1 MQYIKQ
7 IMLLV
12 ILTISWKC
20 QAEEVKEIWLDELG
34 ESSYYIQD
42 WGLPR
47 INKAV
52 TMTPLTVKG
61 IVYERGIGTHAISR
75 MLFDI
80 GKKAKTLSG
89 LAGADDNTPFA
100 CNLQFKILGDRKE
113 LWRSGIMR
121 KGDHA
126 KPFNID
132 LSGIDKVLLLVEEC
146 GDGMMYD
153 RADWLNVKFTTLGD
167 VQPIP
172 VWPKPIAKE
181 KYILTP
187 QSPDAP
193 QINNPLTYGARPGNP
208 FLMPIMV
215 SGKRPMTYKA
225 KGLPK
230 GLKLNRK
237 TGLITGSTNTNGNFK
252 VRLQA
257 TNEKGTDE
265 KEITL
270 KIGSEIMLTP
280 PMGWNS
286 WNCWRFAA
294 DDQKVRDAARIMHE
308 KLQAYGWT
316 YVNIDDGWEADERT
330 PEGELL
336 ANEKF
341 PDFKTL
347 INHIHSL
354 GLKFGIYSSPGWTTC
369 GKHIGSYQHELT
381 DAKTWEKWGVDYLKY
396 DYCGYAAIE
405 KDSEEKTIQEP
416 FIVMRD
422 ALNQIKRDIVYC
434 VGYGAPNVW
443 NWGAEA
449 GGNLW
454 RTTRDINDQWNIVM
468 AIGCFQDVCAY
479 ASAPGKYNDPD
490 MLVVGKLGPGWGAKS
505 HDSDLT
511 ADEQYAHISLWSI
524 LSAPLLLGC
533 DMTAIDDFTL
543 GLLTNPE
550 VIAVNQ
556 DPLVAP
562 ATKLTVP
569 NGQIWYKKLYDGSYA
584 LGFFQMDP
592 YFILWDQDKAVNI
605 QQQKYNFN
613 FALNQLGIQ
622 GKVKIRDLWRQK
634 DLGIFSSSYETSI
647 PYHGVSLIKI
657 TPIK

>member
-121 KGDHA
+121 KGDPA

-286 WNCWRFAA
+286 WNIFGA
-294 DDQKVRDAARIMHE
+294 DIDDKKIRRMADRMVE
-308 KLQAYGWT
+308 LGLVNYGYAYI
-316 YVNIDDGWEADERT
+316 NIDDGWQGVRGGKYNAIMPND
-330 PEGELL
+330 
-336 ANEKF
+336 KF
-341 PDFKTL
+341 PDMKGL
-347 INHIHSL
+347 VDYVHSK
-354 GLKFGIYSSPGWTTC
+354 GLKIGIYSSPWVQTFAGY
-369 GKHIGSYQHELT
+369 IGSSADTRNGKVVNSSRRYGEFSF
-381 DAKTWEKWGVDYLKY
+381 AKNDVKQWAEWGFDYIKY
-396 DYCGYAAIE
+396 DWVTNDIAHTAELSYLLRQSG
-405 KDSEEKTIQEP
+405 
-416 FIVMRD
+416 
-422 ALNQIKRDIVYC
+422 RDILYSISNA
-434 VGYGAPNVW
+434 APFELAEDWSNLTNV
-443 NWGAEA
+443 
-449 GGNLW
+449 W
-454 RTTRDINDQWNIVM
+454 RTTGDIYDSWCSM
-468 AIGCFQDVCAY
+468 TTIGFLQDKWQPFAK
-479 ASAPGKYNDPD
+479 PGSWNDPD
-490 MLVVGKLGPGWGAKS
+490 MLIVGKVGWGKNIHS
-505 HDSDLT
+505 THLSP
-511 ADEQYAHISLWSI
+511 DEQYTHITLWSI
-524 LSAPLLLGC
+524 LAAPLLIGC
-533 DMTAIDDFTL
+533 DLEQMDDFTMN
-543 GLLTNPE
+543 LLSNRE
-550 VIAVNQ
+550 VIAINQ
-556 DPLVAP
+556 DIA
-562 ATKLTVP
+562 
-569 NGQIWYKKLYDGSYA
+569 
-584 LGFFQMDP
+584 
-592 YFILWDQDKAVNI
+592 
-605 QQQKYNFN
+605 
-613 FALNQLGIQ
+613 GIQ
-622 GKVKIRDLWRQK
+622 GSRVYADNNKEIEVWSKPLKDGSIAVGLFNLSDNKQDISIFWDQLNIQGKQKVRNLWEQK
-634 DLGIFSSSYETSI
+634 DKGVYINKYQSDVPS
-647 PYHGVSLIKI
+647 HGVLFIKI
-657 TPIK
+657 EPVK

>member
-121 KGDHA
+121 KGDPA

-257 TNEKGTDE
+257 TNEQ
-265 KEITL
+265 
-270 KIGSEIMLTP
+270 M
-280 PMGWNS
+280 
-286 WNCWRFAA
+286 
-294 DDQKVRDAARIMHE
+294 
-308 KLQAYGWT
+308 
-316 YVNIDDGWEADERT
+316 
-330 PEGELL
+330 
-336 ANEKF
+336 
-341 PDFKTL
+341 
-347 INHIHSL
+347 
-354 GLKFGIYSSPGWTTC
+354 
-369 GKHIGSYQHELT
+369 
-381 DAKTWEKWGVDYLKY
+381 
-396 DYCGYAAIE
+396 
-405 KDSEEKTIQEP
+405 
-416 FIVMRD
+416 
-422 ALNQIKRDIVYC
+422 KR
-434 VGYGAPNVW
+434 
-443 NWGAEA
+443 
-449 GGNLW
+449 
-454 RTTRDINDQWNIVM
+454 R
-468 AIGCFQDVCAY
+468 
-479 ASAPGKYNDPD
+479 
-490 MLVVGKLGPGWGAKS
+490 S
-505 HDSDLT
+505 H
-511 ADEQYAHISLWSI
+511 
-524 LSAPLLLGC
+524 
-533 DMTAIDDFTL
+533 
-543 GLLTNPE
+543 
-550 VIAVNQ
+550 
-556 DPLVAP
+556 
-562 ATKLTVP
+562 
-569 NGQIWYKKLYDGSYA
+569 
-584 LGFFQMDP
+584 
-592 YFILWDQDKAVNI
+592 
-605 QQQKYNFN
+605 
-613 FALNQLGIQ
+613 
-622 GKVKIRDLWRQK
+622 
-634 DLGIFSSSYETSI
+634 
-647 PYHGVSLIKI
+647 
-657 TPIK
+657 